1 MRITDKPT
9 DPTMNDLEHDAKM
22 PPVRGLPRLSPLD
35 LEETKVWVTDILN
48 KGLIK
53 PSMGPYA
60 NVFFFVTKPNGSLR
74 GVCDLRGVNLITKK
88 ILPTLT
94 LFENVVSQL
103 EGAKFFSGLDLTSMF
118 YQLRIR
124 EEDIEKTDF
133 RTG

>member
-1 MRITDKPT
+1 
-9 DPTMNDLEHDAKM
+9 MNDLEHDAKM